1 MRNLQLKA
9 RLLLLAELIKNI
21 LLIILAN
28 KEIKMVKR
36 KHPCIYKDN
45 NRNTYFVKKSYVDSL
60 GKSQILF
67 KRGFHSIKEAEMY
80 LTDFMANHKNDC
92 TKPLAA
98 VIKDYLDYC
107 EKEKD
112 LRPSTLKTRTC
123 ILNTYILPYFDQ
135 TPINEIHQRDIIA
148 WHQQIKRDHPNLAE
162 TYKYEISKTLIFVF
176 KYAVNILNLKD
187 NVAEKCGCIG
197 HARVKRDIY
206 WTLDE
211 YNAFINAL
219 RDKQLAASNHIRRKV
234 DTATLIAAFNVLF
247 YMGLRIGELMGLT
260 LASINL
266 DNKTLTVNKQYQ
278 DKKFSDPKTKESY
291 RTLPLCNIVYDDLCK
306 LVDRLV
312 DDNPNQRLFESVNP
326 SNIRR
331 ALDSSAALA
340 RVKRIRL
347 HDLRHSCSALL
358 FSRGVTALEA
368 QKYLGHSKIATTQD
382 YYGHVYDED
391 LSNLAKL
398 LD

>member
-1 MRNLQLKA
+1 
-9 RLLLLAELIKNI
+9 
-21 LLIILAN
+21 
-28 KEIKMVKR
+28 MVKR

-60 GKSQILF
+60 GKRQILF
-67 KRGFHSIKEAEMY
+67 KRRFHSIKEAEMY

-135 TPINEIHQRDIIA
+135 TPINEIHQRNIIA

-278 DKKFSDPKTKESY
+278 DKKFSDPKSKESY
-291 RTLPLCNIVYDDLCK
+291 HTLPLCNIVYDDLCK

-312 DDNPNQRLFESVNP
+312 DANPNQRLFESVNP

-358 FSRGVTALEA
+358 FSRGATALEA

>member
-1 MRNLQLKA
+1 M
-9 RLLLLAELIKNI
+9 I
-21 LLIILAN
+21 
-28 KEIKMVKR
+28 KR
-36 KHPCIYKDN
+36 KHPCVYKDN

-112 LRPSTLKTRTC
+112 LRPGTLKTRTC

-148 WHQQIKRDHPNLAE
+148 WHQQIKHDHPNLAE

-197 HARVKRDIY
+197 HARVRRDIY

-219 RDKQLAASNHIRRKV
+219 RDKQLAASNHFRRKV

-278 DKKFSDPKTKESY
+278 DKNLATPKPKKATVRSRSAISY
-291 RTLPLCNIVYDDLCK
+291 MMTCASLSIDWLMITPISACSNRSIPLIFAAHLTPVQPWQELNV
-306 LVDRLV
+306 
-312 DDNPNQRLFESVNP
+312 
-326 SNIRR
+326 
-331 ALDSSAALA
+331 SACMICAT
-340 RVKRIRL
+340 V
-347 HDLRHSCSALL
+347 ALL
-358 FSRGVTALEA
+358 FCFRAEL
-368 QKYLGHSKIATTQD
+368 QPSKHKNI
-382 YYGHVYDED
+382 
-391 LSNLAKL
+391 
-398 LD
+398 

>member
-1 MRNLQLKA
+1 MRKKQHFYYDKTTKTYYYKRYYRNSLN
-9 RLLLLAELIKNI
+9 E
-21 LLIILAN
+21 N
-28 KEIKMVKR
+28 KQVMR
-36 KHPCIYKDN
+36 
-45 NRNTYFVKKSYVDSL
+45 
-60 GKSQILF
+60 
-67 KRGFHSIKEAEMY
+67 RGFKSIKEAEKDM
-80 LTDFMANHKNDC
+80 TDFLAAHTNDC
-92 TKPLAA
+92 TMPLGA
-98 VIKDYLDYC
+98 VVRDYLDYC

-112 LRPSTLKTRTC
+112 LRPSTLKTRNC
-123 ILNTYILPYFDQ
+123 IITTYILPYFGQ
-135 TPINEIHQRDIIA
+135 TPINEIHQRNIIA

-211 YNAFINAL
+211 YNTFIDAL
-219 RDKQLAASNHIRRKV
+219 RDEQLAASNHIRRKV
-234 DTATLIAAFNVLF
+234 DTSTLIAAFDVLF
-247 YMGLRIGELMGLT
+247 FTGLRIGELMGLT
-260 LASINL
+260 LDSIDFNQ
-266 DNKTLTVNKQYQ
+266 KTLTVNKQYQ
-278 DKKFSDPKTKESY
+278 DKKFSEPKTKESY
-291 RTLPLCNIVYDDLCK
+291 RTLPVCNIVYDDLRK

-312 DDNPNQRLFESVNP
+312 DHNPNQRLFASLNP

-331 ALDSSAALA
+331 ALDSGAALA

-358 FSRGVTALEA
+358 FSRGASALEA

-391 LSNLAKL
+391 LSNLANL
-398 LD
+398 LDQ

>member
-1 MRNLQLKA
+1 
-9 RLLLLAELIKNI
+9 
-21 LLIILAN
+21 
-28 KEIKMVKR
+28 MVKR
-36 KHPCIYKDN
+36 KHPCIYKEK
-45 NRNTYFVKKSYVDSL
+45 NRNTYFVKKNYVDSL

-67 KRGFHSIKEAEMY
+67 KRGFNSIKEAEMY

-92 TKPLAA
+92 TMPLAG
-98 VIKDYLDYC
+98 VINSYLEYC
-107 EKEKD
+107 EHEKT

-123 ILNTYILPYFDQ
+123 IINTYILPYFADM
-135 TPINEIHQRDIIA
+135 PINKINQRDIIA
-148 WHQQIKRDHPNLAE
+148 WHQQIKRDHPDLAE
-162 TYKYEISKTLIFVF
+162 TYKYEISKTLIFIF
-176 KYAVNILNLKD
+176 KYSVNILNLKD

-211 YNAFINAL
+211 YNTFIDAL
-219 RDKQLAASNHIRRKV
+219 RDEQLAASNHIRRKV
-234 DTATLIAAFNVLF
+234 DTSTLIAAFDVLF
-247 YMGLRIGELMGLT
+247 YAGLRIGELMGLT
-260 LASINL
+260 LDSIDFNQ
-266 DNKTLTVNKQYQ
+266 KTLTVNKQYQ
-278 DKKFSDPKTKESY
+278 DKKFSEPKTKESY
-291 RTLPLCNIVYDDLCK
+291 RTLPVCNIVYDDLRK

-312 DDNPNQRLFESVNP
+312 DHNPNQRLFASLNP

-331 ALDSSAALA
+331 ALDSGAKLA
-340 RVKRIRL
+340 GVKRIRL

-358 FSRGVTALEA
+358 FSRGGTALEA

-398 LD
+398 LDK

>member
-1 MRNLQLKA
+1 
-9 RLLLLAELIKNI
+9 
-21 LLIILAN
+21 
-28 KEIKMVKR
+28 MVKR
-36 KHPCIYKDN
+36 KHPCIYKEK
-45 NRNTYFVKKSYVDSL
+45 NRNTYFVKKNYVDSL

-67 KRGFHSIKEAEMY
+67 KRGFNSIKEAEMY

-98 VIKDYLDYC
+98 VIKDYLEYC

-123 ILNTYILPYFDQ
+123 IINTYILPYFADM
-135 TPINEIHQRDIIA
+135 PINKINQRDIIA
-148 WHQQIKRDHPNLAE
+148 WHQQIKRDHPDLAE
-162 TYKYEISKTLIFVF
+162 TYKYEISKTLIFIF
-176 KYAVNILNLKD
+176 KYSVNILNLKD

-211 YNAFINAL
+211 YNTFIDAL
-219 RDKQLAASNHIRRKV
+219 RDEQLAASNHIRRKV
-234 DTATLIAAFNVLF
+234 DTSTLIAAFDVLF
-247 YMGLRIGELMGLT
+247 YAGLRIGELMGLT
-260 LASINL
+260 LDSFDL
-266 DNKTLTVNKQYQ
+266 DKKTLTVSKQFQ
-278 DKKFSDPKTKESY
+278 FGKMTEPKTKESY
-291 RTLPLCNIVYDDLCK
+291 RTLPLSNIVYDDLRK

-312 DDNPNQRLFESVNP
+312 DNNPNQRLFASINP

-331 ALDSSAALA
+331 ALDSGAKLA
-340 RVKRIRL
+340 GVKRIRL

-358 FSRGVTALEA
+358 FSRGGTALEA
-368 QKYLGHSKIATTQD
+368 QKYLGHNKIATTQD

-398 LD
+398 LDK